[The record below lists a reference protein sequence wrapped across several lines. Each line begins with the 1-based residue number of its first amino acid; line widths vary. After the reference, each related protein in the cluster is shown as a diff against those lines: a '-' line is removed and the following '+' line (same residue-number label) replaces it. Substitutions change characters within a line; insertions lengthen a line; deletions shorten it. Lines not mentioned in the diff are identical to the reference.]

1 MGIIIDRNNQILY
14 YFMKYYAET
23 ECEKNYDKEGGSA
36 CSRCYQSCGSC
47 LKDLAEEFGKI
58 NDCIDEE
65 DYS

>member
-1 MGIIIDRNNQILY
+1 
-14 YFMKYYAET
+14 MKYYAET
-23 ECEKNYDKEGGSA
+23 ECEKNWDKEGGSA

-65 DYS
+65 DYN

>member
-1 MGIIIDRNNQILY
+1 MGKIIDQNNLILY

-23 ECEKNYDKEGGSA
+23 ECEKRWSEEGGSA
-36 CSRCYQSCGSC
+36 CSRCYQYCGYC

-58 NDCIDEE
+58 NDCIDDE